1 VIPRVNRALA
11 WVFIAIGVA
20 ALVETALLGG
30 GQVGFL
36 VGVVFLALGFL
47 RRRAM
52 RHLE

>member
-1 VIPRVNRALA
+1 VIPGLNQALA

-20 ALVETALLGG
+20 ALVETAYLGG

-36 VGVVFLALGFL
+36 VGAVFIALGIL

-52 RHLE
+52 RDLE